1 MYILK
6 VKGSAK
12 IPDYIQ
18 IRDSQFTLIAYFRAD
33 HFSNWLQQ
41 FSLIEKEKEI
51 KKIVTN
57 IPYGKIFTLPF
68 FKQVISDK

>member
-18 IRDSQFTLIAYFRAD
+18 IRDDKFTLIAYFIAKNVD
-33 HFSNWLQQ
+33 NVMDKIEI
-41 FSLIEKEKEI
+41 SLKLSDI
-51 KKIVTN
+51 KKIIID
-57 IPYGKIFTLPF
+57 IPYGKIYKF
-68 FKQVISDK
+68 